1 MSSVD
6 NVSPQD
12 PRTQKM
18 ARSEAIK
25 LMRQIVGDKS
35 TTVRFSSHALKE
47 LSNDNLT
54 SIDAENVLQSPH
66 SRINSEGELENGSF
80 RYRVETSNI
89 LVVISFTS
97 FTSLVVV
104 TAWRKK
110 K

>member
-1 MSSVD
+1 MD
-6 NVSPQD
+6 NVSPLD
-12 PRTQKM
+12 PKTQKM

-25 LMRQIVGDKS
+25 LLRKIVASKD
-35 TTVRFSSHALKE
+35 TTIRFSDHARKE
-47 LSNDNLT
+47 LANDNLT
-54 SIDAENVLQSPH
+54 SIDAENVLGSPH